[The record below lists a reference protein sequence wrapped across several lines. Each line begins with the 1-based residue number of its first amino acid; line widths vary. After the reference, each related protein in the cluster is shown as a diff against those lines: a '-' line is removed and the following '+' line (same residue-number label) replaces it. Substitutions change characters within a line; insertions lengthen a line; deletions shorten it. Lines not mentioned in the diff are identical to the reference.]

1 MKQEL
6 IYFKKILSQNVAVVF
21 TCLLM
26 SNSSYAEERHVPI
39 DFPMPG
45 SACQAYDEAALSSG
59 ELIRTTI
66 GIKNSGKKDIN
77 IYCPV
82 KTAIDSILHRFTIS
96 SHSENSGSP
105 LNCFVAFNA
114 FQLRKYKKLQNTKG
128 SGYYSTTVK
137 TERFGWH
144 PVTIKCTLKPG
155 HSIRHIMTWIDRK

>member
-82 KTAIDSILHRFTIS
+82 KTAGRVSNLLKRVSSNVLTNHFVMKLNGLREANCPSGQSFYMGSKVQIL
-96 SHSENSGSP
+96 
-105 LNCFVAFNA
+105 AF
-114 FQLRKYKKLQNTKG
+114 
-128 SGYYSTTVK
+128 YSLGVI
-137 TERFGWH
+137 FAN
-144 PVTIKCTLKPG
+144 
-155 HSIRHIMTWIDRK
+155 